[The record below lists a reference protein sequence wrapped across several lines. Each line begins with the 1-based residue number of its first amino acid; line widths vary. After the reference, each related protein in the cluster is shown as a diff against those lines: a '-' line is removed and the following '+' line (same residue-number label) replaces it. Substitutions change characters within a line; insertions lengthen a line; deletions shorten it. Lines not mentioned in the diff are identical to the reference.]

1 MKSFSRLILKENTQL
16 NYIDN
21 FIGSI
26 DPTIDYITIGD
37 GNGEI
42 GIIFDN
48 GNNEQ
53 ISIYINF
60 SFDYTY
66 EGEYRS
72 ATHLD
77 PPEYPDFVL
86 KNVEPTDVS
95 FYIYTNEME
104 QEMENIKL
112 SPNSTYYTKSKN
124 LLDDNHDEIYE
135 KIMDSDNV
143 MSYDDYMDDLKERSL
158 GI

>member
-1 MKSFSRLILKENTQL
+1 MGRKIYITESQMKSFSRLILKENTQL

-26 DPTIDYITIGD
+26 NPTIDYITIGD
-37 GNGEI
+37 RNGEI

-48 GNNEQ
+48 GNKEQ

-60 SFDYTY
+60 SFKYNY
-66 EGEYRS
+66 EGKYCNV
-72 ATHLD
+72 THL
-77 PPEYPDFVL
+77 
-86 KNVEPTDVS
+86 EPTYVS

-104 QEMENIKL
+104 QVMENIKL
-112 SPNSTYYTKSKN
+112 SPNSTYYTIAKN
-124 LLDDNHDEIYE
+124 LLDVYQNEIYE

-143 MSYDDYMDDLKERSL
+143 MSYDDYMDNLKELSL